1 MSSDAPKPAP
11 SPASDSH
18 EALYQALL
26 AELRGR
32 YPGFRIIR
40 KSDSPVSRG
49 LDRALRLLTGGRQA
63 RFLDSFIT
71 TLGARVY
78 VPDRWDAMAAGDR
91 YCTMRHEAVHI
102 AQFRRFTWP
111 GMMLLYLVLPLP
123 AVFAGGRALI
133 EWEAYRET
141 LVATWQIYGPAA
153 AKAPSL
159 ADHIVHRF
167 TGPDYVWMWVRG
179 KTIRAL
185 ISRTLARLEESPPP
199 RPTAP
204 LSTSGP

>member
-1 MSSDAPKPAP
+1 VRPDAPTPAGDP
-11 SPASDSH
+11 H
-18 EALYQALL
+18 EALYQTLL
-26 AELRGR
+26 DDLQRR

-40 KSDSPVSRG
+40 KSDSPVSRA
-49 LDRALRLLTGGRQA
+49 LDRGLRLVTGGRQA

-78 VPDRWDAMAAGDR
+78 VPDRWDGMPAGDR
-91 YCTMRHEAVHI
+91 YCIMRHEAVHI

-111 GMMLLYLVLPLP
+111 GMMLLYLALPLP
-123 AVFAGGRALI
+123 VVFAGGRALI
-133 EWEAYRET
+133 EWQAYRET

-153 AKAPSL
+153 AKAPAL
-159 ADHIVHRF
+159 ADHIVARF

-179 KTIRAL
+179 KTIRQL

-199 RPTAP
+199 SATAP